1 MSPAVDDNKNVN
13 SQPLRYKNVI
23 NIKRQK
29 LTVTFGNQG
38 NIIDLYI
45 QQYEE
50 VMMLSVQK
58 VFDKIIIGNL
68 HCWGKKQCP
77 EYLLG
82 QKYHS

>member
-29 LTVTFGNQG
+29 VTVTFGNQG

-45 QQYEE
+45 Q
-50 VMMLSVQK
+50 
-58 VFDKIIIGNL
+58 
-68 HCWGKKQCP
+68 
-77 EYLLG
+77 
-82 QKYHS
+82 